1 MLNIDEMTVLIN
13 AVNTFG
19 ARNQEDVAIEEM
31 SELIKALIKHRRY
44 NTPETKENILEEIA
58 DVVIMICQLTVIH
71 GFDREIVDEKIERL
85 KQRLTAA
92 ECEIRQNIENCEDCA
107 FCEKEGADND

>member
-1 MLNIDEMTVLIN
+1 MLTVEHMTILID

-44 NTPETKENILEEIA
+44 NTPETSENILEEIA
-58 DVVIMICQLTVIH
+58 DVVIMTCQLTVIH
-71 GFDREIVDEKIERL
+71 GFDEKIVEEKINRL
-85 KQRLTAA
+85 KQRM
-92 ECEIRQNIENCEDCA
+92 
-107 FCEKEGADND
+107 EGDKK

>member
-1 MLNIDEMTVLIN
+1 MLKIDQMKILLK
-13 AVNTFG
+13 AVETYG

-58 DVVIMICQLTVIH
+58 DVYIMILQLIAIH
-71 GFDREIVDEKIERL
+71 GFDKKVLNEKINRL
-85 KQRLTAA
+85 KQRM
-92 ECEIRQNIENCEDCA
+92 
-107 FCEKEGADND
+107 EGAANE